1 MVKCNTDW
9 RIQWQDQLLISLSP
23 CKWIIK
29 SLNKKKILKV
39 FDIPPHETLL
49 WPKTYHGEQLFHT
62 IYMLFDG
69 HPRLFMHNVSYSLSM
84 LLIVLIQFNYIYKV
98 LFLIW
103 KVQCTIFQKYLKKRV
118 LIFILH
124 YLSLSLKYYEKHFI
138 NFIYRCI
145 DLFDVCMIHK
155 QCNLMFLHLSIRNQK
170 YSFNW

>member
-1 MVKCNTDW
+1 MRHCCDPKHTMGDNCFTLFICCLMDTLDFLCTMFPIHYLCSW
-9 RIQWQDQLLISLSP
+9 LS
-23 CKWIIK
+23 
-29 SLNKKKILKV
+29 
-39 FDIPPHETLL
+39 
-49 WPKTYHGEQLFHT
+49 
-62 IYMLFDG
+62 
-69 HPRLFMHNVSYSLSM
+69 
-84 LLIVLIQFNYIYKV
+84 QFNSIIFIRS

-138 NFIYRCI
+138 NFIYRWI